1 MGETSDRE
9 VFYDAIPGLREEE
22 YYENVFPKGAF
33 ADKNIFERAQ
43 ALRER
48 IPQILKQSG
57 KKELDFGQITR
68 LVNVYGLDVVR
79 EELETGEIPV
89 KNSKRTLKKL
99 KKWVKKNVPPLPK
112 GKR

>member
-1 MGETSDRE
+1 MGEIPSDE
-9 VFYDAIPGLREEE
+9 VLYDAIPGLREEE
-22 YYENVFPKGAF
+22 YYENVFPKGIF

-48 IPQILKQSG
+48 IPQILKQAR
-57 KKELDFGQITR
+57 KKQLDFGQITR
-68 LVNVYGLDVVR
+68 LVNVYGLDVVK

-89 KNSKRTLKKL
+89 KNSKKMLKKL